1 MSDPYDESGSG
12 EGAATEE
19 PQPAQTFQ
27 PVTNLLSC
35 EAGQPALSGSNV
47 VSRHHGKVDA
57 AMGATVSCSLQ
68 AWLDDG
74 QGNCSQTMVQS
85 GTASP
90 GAPFAA
96 TIDTSLSV
104 ANHPSGTILRVTA
117 VSVVQDG
124 QTTLRDEKQSII
136 QIP

>member
-1 MSDPYDESGSG
+1 MDEYDESGSG
-12 EGAATEE
+12 DATTEE

-35 EAGQPALSGSNV
+35 DAAQPALSGSNV
-47 VSRHHGKVDA
+47 VSRHTGRVEA
-57 AMGATVSCSLQ
+57 AMGAAVSCSLQ

-74 QGNCSQTMVQS
+74 QGNCTPTSAQN

-90 GAPFAA
+90 GAPFGA

-104 ANHPSGTILRVTA
+104 ANHASGTILRVTA